1 MSRERKLSTDLSTAL
16 PTQVSPELPPELFLQ
31 VSVVAG
37 LEALR
42 DAGIVTGEGEGGWML
57 PGQMRDT
64 TGVMYASS
72 YPALDAA
79 IGEVRVD
86 SFGWVGLGWGGWGW
100 VGLGRCHG
108 GYVRVQLP
116 GSRRRHRRGAC

>member
-1 MSRERKLSTDLSTAL
+1 MHALAHSPCPAIGTVNGTD
-16 PTQVSPELPPELFLQ
+16 FFQ

-57 PGQMRDT
+57 PGHMRDT

-79 IGEVRVD
+79 IGEVRV
-86 SFGWVGLGWGGWGW
+86 GRLVG
-100 VGLGRCHG
+100 
-108 GYVRVQLP
+108 
-116 GSRRRHRRGAC
+116 